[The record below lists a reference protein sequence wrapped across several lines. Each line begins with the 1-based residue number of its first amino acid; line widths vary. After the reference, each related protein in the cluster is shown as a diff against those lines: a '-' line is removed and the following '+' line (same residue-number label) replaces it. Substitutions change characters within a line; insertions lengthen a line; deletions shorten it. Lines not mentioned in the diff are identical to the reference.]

1 MQIKQLTTLK
11 EISLMLAMF
20 FLPFGYDALF
30 KFIMDITG
38 SYWVADMVFYS
49 VSGSFF
55 ICYFLLKNYLN
66 KQTKTNENDI

>member
-1 MQIKQLTTLK
+1 
-11 EISLMLAMF
+11 MLAMF

-38 SYWVADMVFYS
+38 SYWAADMVFYS

-55 ICYFLLKNYLN
+55 ISYFLLKNYLN
-66 KQTKTNENDI
+66 KQTKTNEHDF